1 MSQGR
6 IGRSVLDLGSNALN
20 SAFKNPEGAGQVF
33 RGLRNSLGPE
43 QFDEFVG
50 ALLQQGKNLV
60 QPKQNPIIRGLRDT
74 AVLSIPAGLGV
85 AGTYLALGGPNKN
98 NDGTGAPGLDNSSE
112 IQPPQQDLSVNT
124 NTNPAPFTP
133 GLVDDPTSLD
143 DFYKGLLGLA
153 QDNANRADYLISSE
167 YLDDAQNRAR
177 DAKLAINKQ
186 VLESIEGR
194 TRENSR
200 RQESISRI
208 NAWKTIEQET
218 IRANKDIALG
228 LASVAYQSG
237 IPNAGTLS
245 ALSPVVQAGASSFAP
260 GASVLGSV
268 RR

>member
-43 QFDEFVG
+43 QVDELMG
-50 ALLQQGKNLV
+50 SLLQQAKSVV
-60 QPKQNPIIRGLRDT
+60 QPQKTVLQGVRDF
-74 AVLSIPAGLGV
+74 AAGRALPAGLLS
-85 AGTYLALGGPNKN
+85 LAAYSGGGGFNKN
-98 NDGTGAPGLDNSSE
+98 NDGTGAPGLDNNSE
-112 IQPPQQDLSVNT
+112 TQPPQQDLSVNT

-153 QDNANRADYLISSE
+153 QNKADRADYLTSSE

-245 ALSPVVQAGASSFAP
+245 ALSPVVQAGAASFAP

>member
-1 MSQGR
+1 MSKIQG
-6 IGRSVLDLGSNALN
+6 GLDFVTELGKA
-20 SAFKNPEGAGQVF
+20 AFRNPEGAGQVF
-33 RGLRNSLGPE
+33 TGLRKSLGPE
-43 QFDEFVG
+43 QVDELMG
-50 ALLQQGKNLV
+50 SLLQQAKSVV
-60 QPKQNPIIRGLRDT
+60 QPQKTVLQGVRDF
-74 AVLSIPAGLGV
+74 AAGRALPAGLLS
-85 AGTYLALGGPNKN
+85 LAAYSGGGGFNKN

-133 GLVDDPTSLD
+133 GLVDDPTSLAD
-143 DFYKGLLGLA
+143 LYKGLLGLA

-245 ALSPVVQAGASSFAP
+245 ALSPVVQAGAASFAP
-260 GASVLGSV
+260 GASVLGSI

>member
-6 IGRSVLDLGSNALN
+6 IGNSVLDFGSNALN

-60 QPKQNPIIRGLRDT
+60 QPQKTVLQGVRDF
-74 AVLSIPAGLGV
+74 AAGRALPAGLLS
-85 AGTYLALGGPNKN
+85 LAAYSGGGGFNKN
-98 NDGTGAPGLDNSSE
+98 NDGTGAPGLDNNSE
-112 IQPPQQDLSVNT
+112 TQPPQQDLSVNT

-133 GLVDDPTSLD
+133 GLVDDPTLLREIASQFFETRKRVD
-143 DFYKGLLGLA
+143 DQFDYVNSPEY
-153 QDNANRADYLISSE
+153 QDA
-167 YLDDAQNRAR
+167 AQNRAR
-177 DAKLAINKQ
+177 DAKLAVNRQ
-186 VLESIEGR
+186 LLDSIEGR

-200 RQESISRI
+200 RQESIARI

-245 ALSPVVQAGASSFAP
+245 ALSPVVQAGAASFAP